1 MLKIRGTFSFRL
13 KSTVPPTPINCCWK
27 WKPSP
32 LAWNANIWRIHYKI
46 LLFDEGEKKRLQTTG
61 WFCSIHR
68 TWTGYRS
75 GVMTPSGGGINK
87 KDFGF
92 RLGFIYI
99 FFAHV
104 FVCILIISRCF
115 ITNGQKRPLGI
126 IASQKNFKSTV
137 VLLWAETKENLV
149 DWYCYGSINNLGR
162 KSGFVK

>member
-13 KSTVPPTPINCCWK
+13 KSTAPPTPINCCWK

-46 LLFDEGEKKRLQTTG
+46 LLFDEGENKRLQTTG

-99 FFAHV
+99 FF
-104 FVCILIISRCF
+104 CSCF
-115 ITNGQKRPLGI
+115 CVYPN
-126 IASQKNFKSTV
+126 NFKMFYYQWPKVTLRHNRKS
-137 VLLWAETKENLV
+137 KEFQVN
-149 DWYCYGSINNLGR
+149 
-162 KSGFVK
+162 SGFVVSRD